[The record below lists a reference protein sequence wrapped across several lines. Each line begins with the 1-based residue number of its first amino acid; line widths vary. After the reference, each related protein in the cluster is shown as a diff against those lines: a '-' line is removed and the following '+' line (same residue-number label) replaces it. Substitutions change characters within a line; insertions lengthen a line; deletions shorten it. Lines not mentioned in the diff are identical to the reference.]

1 MLLGQFEIHPSTK
14 LEGFGHLTPSPGG
27 IHIPSPERHR
37 GEQASS
43 QNWAE
48 HFPSNGAPTGNL
60 RLLHQKTPTDHF
72 PEAFSLYFPVS
83 HSPPGPVIFI
93 CISSVWGKIQK
104 IRTLTNSFRG
114 RMKRL
119 FWPQGEVVC
128 SRLEAGHYNYHGI
141 KLKD

>member
-14 LEGFGHLTPSPGG
+14 LEGFGHLTPSSAG

-48 HFPSNGAPTGNL
+48 HFPSSAPPTGNL
-60 RLLHQKTPTDHF
+60 RLLHQKTLTDHF

-83 HSPPGPVIFI
+83 HSPPRPCNFYLHFI
-93 CISSVWGKIQK
+93 SLGE
-104 IRTLTNSFRG
+104 NSENQDFDQFFQRANEKAFSASE
-114 RMKRL
+114 RDCL
-119 FWPQGEVVC
+119 FPPG
-128 SRLEAGHYNYHGI
+128 STAL
-141 KLKD
+141 